1 MGIKMEKTRDSK
13 GRTLE
18 EFLKYYRTRNY
29 AKPSLTADMAVIR
42 KNDNDNAFQIL
53 LIRRGGHPFI
63 GQLALPGG
71 FADSDES
78 METTARRE
86 LMEETHVDA
95 DLLKS
100 YPVQLIGVYSKP
112 GRDPRG
118 WVVSVAY
125 MIQLDFFEQK
135 AAAGD
140 DAAEAKWFSVTL
152 EPQSVGF
159 SCDSASFSIK
169 YHRSGSALEADECP
183 DLAFDHNQ
191 IIIDALHK
199 AQII

>member
-100 YPVQLIGVYSKP
+100 Y
-112 GRDPRG
+112 
-118 WVVSVAY
+118 
-125 MIQLDFFEQK
+125 
-135 AAAGD
+135 
-140 DAAEAKWFSVTL
+140 
-152 EPQSVGF
+152 
-159 SCDSASFSIK
+159 
-169 YHRSGSALEADECP
+169 
-183 DLAFDHNQ
+183 
-191 IIIDALHK
+191 
-199 AQII
+199 